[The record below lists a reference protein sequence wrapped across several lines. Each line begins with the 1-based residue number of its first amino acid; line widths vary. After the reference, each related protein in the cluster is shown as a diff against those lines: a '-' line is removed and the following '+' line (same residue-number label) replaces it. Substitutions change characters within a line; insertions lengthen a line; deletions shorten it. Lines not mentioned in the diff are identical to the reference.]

1 MSLAGK
7 RVLVTRASRQASK
20 MTKLLAERGAVAVV
34 VPMLEVLPPSDPAP
48 MTEARAEVDRYDWIV
63 FTSANGVE
71 AFGPGLGRAKIAAVG
86 PGTAQALA
94 RVDLVPAVHKGDD
107 LAAELARTI
116 PPGARVL
123 VARAEVARDVVPDV
137 LRAAGYLVDVV
148 AVYRTVAVSD
158 LADRIASVIAE
169 LEAGTLD
176 AVTFTSSSTV
186 DHLVAALGPCAGL
199 LERTCVA
206 SIGPITTATA
216 EQHGVRVDVTAPEHT
231 VPGLVTALETYL
243 RAGQDAQDR

>member
-7 RVLVTRASRQASK
+7 RVLVTRASRQANK
-20 MTKLLAERGAVAVV
+20 MTTLLAARGAVAVV
-34 VPMLEVLPPSDPAP
+34 VPMLEMLPPSDPARLA
-48 MTEARAEVDRYDWIV
+48 EARAEVDRYDWIV
-63 FTSANGVE
+63 FTSANGAE

-116 PPGARVL
+116 PAGARVL
-123 VARAEVARDVVPDV
+123 IARAEVARDVVPDG
-137 LRAAGYLVDVV
+137 LRAAGCLVDVV
-148 AVYRTVAVSD
+148 AAYRTAAPPD
-158 LADRIASVIAE
+158 LAERIEAVKAE
-169 LEAGTLD
+169 LAAGTLD

-186 DHLVAALGPCAGL
+186 DHLVAALGPQKGL
-199 LERTCVA
+199 LARTCVA

-216 EQHGVRVDVTAPEHT
+216 AQHGLRVDVTAAEHT
-231 VPGLVTALETYL
+231 VPGLVAALETRL
-243 RAGQDAQDR
+243 AD